1 MSIERILYDKWFSRY
16 EVLYYSR
23 MKETL
28 TGKAV
33 DFAFL
38 LKSQQPQVLMT
49 YKFDQLD
56 MTTKEID

>member
-1 MSIERILYDKWFSRY
+1 MSTERILYDKWFSRY

-38 LKSQQPQVLMT
+38 LKSQQPHVLIT
-49 YKFDQLD
+49 YEFDQ
-56 MTTKEID
+56 